1 MRVATGRC
9 PGTSPRRRTPTTCS
23 GWRPGRSSWRERACR
38 WRRSGGSSRPPAGS
52 WLEPGSGWNYYIGLD
67 VLKRMELRH
76 LRYFVSV
83 AEQGSFVH
91 AARRLRVAQPALS
104 KQIRDLE
111 GELGVQLFERLPRGV
126 HLTRAGEAFLAHARM
141 TLEAAARAVASA
153 RDAAKD
159 GGSALEFAHG
169 ELAVYTPMIEDL
181 LAAFRDAHPGAR
193 VRVSSMS
200 DADAHGALRQ
210 QQIDVAAVF
219 VAEWP
224 VAGFDGVRLVD
235 CATKG
240 VLLPAS
246 HPLATKP
253 ELRLA
258 ELRDLTWLHSSPQRW
273 PGFFGTLEDALRNR
287 GLVPV
292 RRRERA
298 ALAPTANVQI
308 A

>member
-1 MRVATGRC
+1 M
-9 PGTSPRRRTPTTCS
+9 
-23 GWRPGRSSWRERACR
+23 
-38 WRRSGGSSRPPAGS
+38 
-52 WLEPGSGWNYYIGLD
+52 
-67 VLKRMELRH
+67 
-76 LRYFVSV
+76 SV
-83 AEQGSFVH
+83 AEQGTFVQ

-111 GELGVQLFERLPRGV
+111 GELGVTLFERLPRGV
-126 HLTRAGEAFLAHARM
+126 QLTRAGEAFLAHARV

-153 RDAAKD
+153 REAAKD

-169 ELAVYTPMIEDL
+169 ELAVYTPIIEDL
-181 LAAFRDAHPGAR
+181 LAAFRDAHPAAR
-193 VRVSSMS
+193 IRVSSMS

-210 QQIDVAAVF
+210 LQIDVAAVF

-235 CATKG
+235 CATTG

-246 HPLATKP
+246 HPLAAKP
-253 ELRLA
+253 AVRLA
-258 ELRDLTWLHSSPQRW
+258 ELRELTWLHSSPQRW
-273 PGFFGTLEDALRNR
+273 PGFFRTFEDALRDR
-287 GLVPV
+287 GLVPP

-308 A
+308 AAEDAWALATEAVAAPYRAAPAAIVYRQFVEPPIPCWIALLWHPKAACRVHDLVEVARAATPPL